1 MSDKPKLP
9 NLDMLDP
16 YAAMNLPS
24 VWTPT
29 GHPIRTVMFGHPRPP
44 LEVTIKT
51 PQVVCIK
58 NREPRASDCQMFP
71 NITIDPVEVS
81 FETLEDYYGDD
92 TGFNVVDLRRS
103 SHPTIMSVTFDEDK
117 MQVVSQSVLKAF
129 HDGLQKAKLED
140 GTWVNGI
147 SEYGVNCKGKYFAPT
162 VELTIYDWP
171 SNRGVVL
178 KLDEDGELSVF
189 IYHDDPRDSLPH
201 QHHWHLNL
209 RPEIG
214 RASCRERV

>member
-1 MSDKPKLP
+1 
-9 NLDMLDP
+9 
-16 YAAMNLPS
+16 
-24 VWTPT
+24 
-29 GHPIRTVMFGHPRPP
+29 
-44 LEVTIKT
+44 
-51 PQVVCIK
+51 
-58 NREPRASDCQMFP
+58 
-71 NITIDPVEVS
+71 
-81 FETLEDYYGDD
+81 
-92 TGFNVVDLRRS
+92 
-103 SHPTIMSVTFDEDK
+103 

-209 RPEIG
+209 RPDCLG
-214 RASCRERV
+214 CRSTLDEEPITFDYPDRMTLPQLVEMLVGQYPEELEFLTPLNLN